1 VMALY
6 TRRSFF
12 GCETGIRTTE
22 IHPTSRMVAS
32 FTGLSVQA
40 NKAIV
45 GANAFAHEAGIHQDG
60 ILKHRETYEIMSAET
75 VGLTSNLL
83 VLGKHSGRHAFRE
96 RLTQMGY
103 HLDEE
108 QLNRAFA
115 RFKDLADKKKV
126 VSEPDLVA
134 LISDEVYQPA
144 EVYHLEHLQVT
155 CGDHAIPTA
164 TVSLRAPDGMLLVDS
179 AHGTGPVDAVYEAI
193 NRIVKVPNEL
203 TEFTVQSVTEGIDA
217 QGQVTIRIEAE
228 ADVDSPLA
236 TNLQTG
242 ERRVVFTGHATS
254 TDIIVASGRAYM
266 TALNKLLALRN
277 GIKV

>member
-1 VMALY
+1 
-6 TRRSFF
+6 
-12 GCETGIRTTE
+12 
-22 IHPTSRMVAS
+22 
-32 FTGLSVQA
+32 
-40 NKAIV
+40 
-45 GANAFAHEAGIHQDG
+45 
-60 ILKHRETYEIMSAET
+60 
-75 VGLTSNLL
+75 
-83 VLGKHSGRHAFRE
+83 
-96 RLTQMGY
+96 
-103 HLDEE
+103 
-108 QLNRAFA
+108 
-115 RFKDLADKKKV
+115 
-126 VSEPDLVA
+126 VA

-164 TVSLRAPDGMLLVDS
+164 TVSLRAPDGTLLVDS
-179 AHGTGPVDAVYEAI
+179 AHGTGPGDAVYEAI

-228 ADVDSPLA
+228 ADGDSPLA

-242 ERRVVFTGHATS
+242 ERRVVFTGHGTS